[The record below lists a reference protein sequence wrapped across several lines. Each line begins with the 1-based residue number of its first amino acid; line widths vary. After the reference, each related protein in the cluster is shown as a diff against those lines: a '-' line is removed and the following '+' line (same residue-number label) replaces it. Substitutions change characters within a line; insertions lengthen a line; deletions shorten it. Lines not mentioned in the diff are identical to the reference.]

1 MENEN
6 RNRSVFSIHGVT
18 GMLIATV
25 LLISILVVLTILGLK
40 TQQQVAKEPYVLKDV
55 SSVPMKANMK
65 IANDFMEVKNVTK

>member
-40 TQQQVAKEPYVLKDV
+40 AQQQVAKEPYVLKDV

-65 IANDFMEVKNVTK
+65 IANDVMEVGNVTK

>member
-40 TQQQVAKEPYVLKDV
+40 AQQQVAKEPYVLKDV

-65 IANDFMEVKNVTK
+65 IANDVMEVENVTK